1 MGTTQTAEYITPL
14 KTNTLTNQKPGKIS
28 ARQLAAIGQGVTL
41 PPFKEWTFDY
51 CSALRA
57 YAWWQMHMCF

>member
-28 ARQLAAIGQGVTL
+28 ARQLAATGQGVTL
-41 PPFKEWTFDY
+41 PPFKEWAFDY